1 MDWKVQLVILLG
13 SLSCGFLLGRL
24 MIPIFRRIKT
34 GRFEFYIGD
43 RFKKDGSEPRFGGGV
58 MFLCLVMGAAMGTAA
73 FTAADRTL
81 SSWSDRSDMRLSVCA
96 VFFCGILTAVGFYED
111 YQRDTKSGIGMK
123 KIYRLSAEFVACVG
137 FLLILKALGYEC
149 REVLLPFRMGYIDL
163 GIGYEALTALLM
175 VLILNMVKFHDC
187 SNGVTETGVD
197 GLCPLSVMISA
208 LGISSGLS
216 YVGGHDSGQFFAVCT
231 AGVCGGI
238 LFWCISPSKL
248 YIGSSGSELLG
259 GLMCVTM
266 IFSRLHIAV
275 LLSLAAPVID
285 SLCGLVQKTVFR
297 RTKRLVFKGVSLH
310 QHLKNKGWGDYKIML
325 YFAVIQFAGCG
336 GAIAFMIYESKLHL
350 G

>member
-1 MDWKVQLVILLG
+1 MDWRVQSVILLTE
-13 SLSCGFLLGRL
+13 LSCGFLLGRL
-24 MIPIFRRIKT
+24 LIPIFRRIKT
-34 GRFEFYIGD
+34 GRLDFYIGD

-58 MFLCLVMGAAMGTAA
+58 MFLCLVMGVSMGTAA
-73 FTAADRTL
+73 FTAANGSL
-81 SSWSDRSDMRLSVCA
+81 SLQAGQSDIRLWVCA
-96 VFFCGILTAVGFYED
+96 VFFCGMLTSVGFYED
-111 YQRDTKSGIGMK
+111 YQRDTQSGIGMK
-123 KIYRLSAEFVACVG
+123 KIYRLCAEFAACVG

-175 VLILNMVKFHDC
+175 VLILNTVRFHDC
-187 SNGVTETGVD
+187 SDGVTETGTD

-238 LFWCISPSKL
+238 LFWCMSPSKL

-275 LLSLAAPVID
+275 LLSLAAPVTD
-285 SLCGLVQKTVFR
+285 SLCGLVQKVVFR

-310 QHLKNKGWGDYKIML
+310 QHLKNKGWGDYRIML
-325 YFAVIQFAGCG
+325 CSALIQLAGCG